1 MATTMSSTKSNRAPN
16 TGRRP
21 LLSGL
26 LLGLLLTI
34 FITTFAY
41 VAYLFLAWGQTALAQ
56 APDMAP
62 LSLPRL
68 VRPASAGNVP
78 QTGDSTPLFQPL
90 GQGAQDVSAQALGRT
105 TVLVMGLDVRPGA
118 RALRADSLIILTV
131 NPETGSA
138 GMLSIPR
145 DMAVRDPMTGE
156 TVKVNTIYG
165 LGEIRGYQGG
175 GPEYMRQTLS
185 EVTGYPIDYQV
196 TVNFDGFRQ
205 IIDLV
210 NGIDIDVPRD
220 IVDKEYPT
228 EDFGIEE
235 LFIPKGLQ
243 HMNGDVA
250 LKYARTRHADSDY
263 GRAARQQQV
272 ILAIKDKITQPGQ
285 MAALLPRIPGLT
297 MAMANSVQ
305 TNMPVERAIALARTV
320 DKTNL
325 DNITRIV
332 VDSKMGKVTNDPKW
346 GYLLTPDMN
355 KLRAAAAAIFAD
367 APGGSS
373 SEETARQA
381 MLAEAARIMVLNG
394 TQENA
399 LAAKA
404 QAKLITGGFNV
415 ITVGNADNAGYAESW
430 LVTHG
435 DKAPATVEALARW
448 FNIPPD
454 RIRSEPPSDQV
465 DVTIIVGA
473 DQVQAAA
480 TP

>member
-1 MATTMSSTKSNRAPN
+1 MATTMSSTKTNRASN

-21 LLSGL
+21 LWSGL

-34 FITTFAY
+34 FVTTFAY
-41 VAYLFLAWGQTALAQ
+41 VAYLFLSWGQSALAQ

-62 LSLPRL
+62 LSLPKL
-68 VRPASAGNVP
+68 VRPASAGSALQN
-78 QTGDSTPLFQPL
+78 GDSTPLFQPL
-90 GQGAQDVSAQALGRT
+90 GQGAQDVSAQTLGRT
-105 TVLVMGLDVRPGA
+105 TVLAIGLDVRPGA

-145 DMAVRDPMTGE
+145 DMAVRDPMTGD

-165 LGEIRGYQGG
+165 LGEIRGYPGG
-175 GPEYMRQTLS
+175 GAEYMRQTLS
-185 EVTGYPIDYQV
+185 ELTGYPIDYQV
-196 TVNFDGFRQ
+196 TVNFDGFKQ

-228 EDFGIEE
+228 EDYGIEE
-235 LFIPKGLQ
+235 LFIPRGLQ
-243 HMNGDVA
+243 HMDGDLA

-272 ILAIKDKITQPGQ
+272 ILAIQDKMTQPGQ
-285 MAALLPRIPGLT
+285 MAALLPRIPSLT

-325 DNITRIV
+325 ENITRIV

-355 KLRAAAAAIFAD
+355 KLRAAATAIFAD
-367 APGGSS
+367 APEGSS

-399 LAAKA
+399 LAAKT

-415 ITVGNADNAGYAESW
+415 ITVGNADSAGYTETE

-435 DKAPATVEALARW
+435 DKTPATVEALARW

-465 DVTIIVGA
+465 DVTIIVGT
-473 DQVQAAA
+473 DQAPTAAA
-480 TP
+480 P